1 MEVIDLHNPNWAALE
16 DPYVL
21 LGCKAIFDPDT
32 GPELESCTQDFERCY
47 RCCASCR
54 ADCLQHF
61 ETNPET
67 LGVYHAA
74 YLAYLHPAQ
83 AVEDH
88 ARPCEAC
95 APGSFKRTQADEAC
109 STCLTDHFCPA
120 ASVEVEG
127 QPWVPV
133 GSTVG
138 PRFLAGIR
146 GSPQKIRQL
155 WVLVAL
161 W

>member
-1 MEVIDLHNPNWAALE
+1 MEVIDLDNPNWLALE

-32 GPELESCTQDFERCY
+32 GPDLESCTQDFERCY

-67 LGVYHAA
+67 LGVYHAV

-88 ARPCEAC
+88 AQPARSARRARSSGRRRTRRARPVSQTTSVRRPPSRSKVN
-95 APGSFKRTQADEAC
+95 PGSP
-109 STCLTDHFCPA
+109 L
-120 ASVEVEG
+120 G
-127 QPWVPV
+127 QPWVPDFWRA
-133 GSTVG
+133 SVG
-138 PRFLAGIR
+138 PRR
-146 GSPQKIRQL
+146 K
-155 WVLVAL
+155 LVGKSSSRTVQ
-161 W
+161 